1 MIQLSPAA
9 RRWKSHRP
17 DSTCGCPRFWPP
29 SSPATRRSVSSR
41 SPPGML
47 ADRRIVDADPL
58 QNVRNLQQ
66 IAAVVANG
74 ELQDM

>member
-1 MIQLSPAA
+1 
-9 RRWKSHRP
+9 
-17 DSTCGCPRFWPP
+17 
-29 SSPATRRSVSSR
+29 
-41 SPPGML
+41 ML